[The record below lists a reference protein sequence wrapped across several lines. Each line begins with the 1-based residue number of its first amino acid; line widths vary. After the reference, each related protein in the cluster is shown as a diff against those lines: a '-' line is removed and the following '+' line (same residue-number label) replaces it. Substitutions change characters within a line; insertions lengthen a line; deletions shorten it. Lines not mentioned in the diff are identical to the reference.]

1 MFEAHVLHL
10 LRRYLGEYVHG
21 LSTEA
26 LRISVWKGD
35 VVLKDLKLKA
45 EALNSLKLPVAVK
58 SGFVGTI
65 TLKNFDDFPQDHC
78 SRSVLL
84 IDEVPWKSLG
94 KEPVIVLIDRVF
106 VLAYPAPDDRTLKE
120 EDREKLLETKLQQI
134 EEAETATLEARAK
147 SKLGSPPQ
155 GNSWLGSIIATIIGN
170 LKVSISNVH
179 IRYEDSTSNPGH
191 PFAAGITLAK
201 LAAVT
206 MDEEGNET
214 FDTSGALDKLRS
226 SSMKFKGSSP
236 RGFKYN
242 KNIDWAFKMNSL
254 QLERLALYHDSN
266 SFPWEIEKQW
276 DNITPE
282 EWIEM
287 FEDGIKEQTEHKIKS
302 KWALNRHYL
311 LSPINGSLK
320 YHRLGNQERNN
331 PEIPFERASV
341 ILNDVNVTIT
351 EVPLKVLDIVGYIFL
366 GVFLIFHQE
375 APRLWWRFAA
385 QASLQQKRL
394 WYTYRFS
401 WDSIHHLCQLRR
413 RYIQLYANFLQ
424 QSSDVNYPEMRE
436 IEKDLDSKVILLW
449 RLLAHAKV
457 ESVKSKEAAEQ
468 RKLKKG
474 GWFSF
479 NWSVGFAA
487 SF

>member
-1 MFEAHVLHL
+1 LWPYLAIL
-10 LRRYLGEYVHG
+10 L
-21 LSTEA
+21 A
-26 LRISVWKGD
+26 
-35 VVLKDLKLKA
+35 
-45 EALNSLKLPVAVK
+45 
-58 SGFVGTI
+58 F
-65 TLKNFDDFPQDHC
+65 
-78 SRSVLL
+78 SVLL
-84 IDEVPWKSLG
+84 L
-94 KEPVIVLIDRVF
+94 VF
-106 VLAYPAPDDRTLKE
+106 IRDSSEILASFFSYFNN
-120 EDREKLLETKLQQI
+120 I
-134 EEAETATLEARAK
+134 C
-147 SKLGSPPQ
+147 S
-155 GNSWLGSIIATIIGN
+155 
-170 LKVSISNVH
+170 
-179 IRYEDSTSNPGH
+179 SNPGH

-214 FDTSGALDKLRS
+214 FDTSGALDKLR
-226 SSMKFKGSSP
+226 K
-236 RGFKYN
+236 
-242 KNIDWAFKMNSL
+242 SL

-351 EVPLKVLDIVGYIFL
+351 EEQYHDWIKLVEVVSRYKTYIEISHLRPMVPVS
-366 GVFLIFHQE
+366 E

-394 WYTYRFS
+394 WYTFVLFS
-401 WDSIHHLCQLRR
+401 L
-413 RYIQLYANFLQ
+413 
-424 QSSDVNYPEMRE
+424 M
-436 IEKDLDSKVILLW
+436 
-449 RLLAHAKV
+449 
-457 ESVKSKEAAEQ
+457 
-468 RKLKKG
+468 
-474 GWFSF
+474 
-479 NWSVGFAA
+479 
-487 SF
+487 